1 MTWVCQ
7 CESLYVSGWC
17 MWTYVYR
24 YMCLWALTETRRDQ
38 WVSSS
43 ITFSLFLR
51 ARSSPW
57 PCVSSARLGQQ
68 EAHCLC
74 RLWSR
79 VSERWMLSF
88 ICGFLNPRQ
97 FLLSSSISCV
107 CTVFVTFCCCDW
119 TPWPRYLRGERASVY
134 SFRRVGVRGGLMAT
148 SSRHSI
154 RNRSGELPSWN
165 TAQRANMKD
174 VRILTLKVLPQWQT
188 SSSDGGQT

>member
-1 MTWVCQ
+1 MWVDGV
-7 CESLYVSGWC
+7 CEHMCIGICACEHWQRPEGINECPPLSLSVYSLEPGALPDLVFPQLGWDN
-17 MWTYVYR
+17 R
-24 YMCLWALTETRRDQ
+24 K
-38 WVSSS
+38 
-43 ITFSLFLR
+43 
-51 ARSSPW
+51 P
-57 PCVSSARLGQQ
+57 
-68 EAHCLC
+68 HCLC